1 MFSSDPAAFRRR
13 GRLLLGGAAVSVL
26 LMAVVGL
33 SGPSAAVPK
42 MGPRGAPPPW
52 YWPVHPTAAAVTAA
66 LWAAVIIGTVAVLA
80 GLSAVRAGWTPNPAR
95 LIAAGV
101 LAVAVLAVVPPI
113 GSTDLMDYATYGRIA
128 SLGHNPHVMT
138 PAKLRRTGD
147 PVALLS
153 SKSWR
158 HTPSVYGPVATAMQW
173 AASRLGGASAARTV
187 WWLKL
192 GNALA
197 FLLVALALDRLAGR
211 NQGRRMRVHV
221 LWTVNPL
228 MLWAAVAGGHIDGV
242 AAALAVAGLWALR
255 PDRRRPLLA
264 AVAGGLLLGGAAA
277 VKAPFALF
285 AAGPAW
291 SLRRSPRLLAAG
303 ALGVLIAVVPGY
315 VLIGAKA
322 VKALVHRGQR
332 LSGLSLWQLLVDPGG
347 VRPPVWLLTWGI
359 LLITL
364 ALAVVYARA
373 LPVERPEV
381 TGVRIT
387 LALCLAWAV
396 ITPIYNPWYEAMIFP
411 LLALLPSSRAD
422 LLLVLRGGV
431 GALGC
436 IPGVALT
443 LQPAWLNTL
452 VIRSTITY
460 AVPSTLLLLF
470 VVLTI
475 TAWRRTWVPSSWRQ
489 PADDAS
495 LTELEPDSL
504 P

>member
-1 MFSSDPAAFRRR
+1 MFSSDPAAVRRR
-13 GRLLLGGAAVSVL
+13 GRLCLGGAAVSVL

-42 MGPRGAPPPW
+42 LGPRGALPPW
-52 YWPVHPTAAAVTAA
+52 YWPVHPTAVVVTAA
-66 LWAAVIIGTVAVLA
+66 LWTAVIIGTVAVLA
-80 GLSAVRAGWTPNPAR
+80 GLSAVRARWTPNPAR

-101 LAVAVLAVVPPI
+101 LGVAVLAVVPPI

-138 PAKLRRTGD
+138 PLQLRRAGD
-147 PVALLS
+147 PVARLS

-158 HTPSVYGPVATAMQW
+158 RTPSVYGPVATATEW

-211 NQGRRMRVHV
+211 NQGRRTRVHV
-221 LWTVNPL
+221 LWTLNPL
-228 MLWAAVAGGHIDGV
+228 MMWAAVAGGHIDGV

-255 PDRRRPLLA
+255 PGGRRPLLA

-303 ALGVLIAVVPGY
+303 ALGVLMAVVPGY
-315 VLIGAKA
+315 LLIGDKA
-322 VKALVHRGQR
+322 IDVLVNRGER
-332 LSGLSLWQLLVDPGG
+332 LSLLGLWRLLLDPGG
-347 VRPPVWLLTWGI
+347 VRPPVWLLTWGT

-373 LPVERPEV
+373 LPAERPEV
-381 TGVRIT
+381 TGVRVT
-387 LALCLAWAV
+387 LALCLAWV
-396 ITPIYNPWYEAMIFP
+396 IITPIYHPWYEVMIFP

-422 LLLVLRGGV
+422 LLLVLRSAV

-436 IPGVALT
+436 IPGVAQT
-443 LQPAWLNTL
+443 LKPAWLNTL
-452 VIRSTITY
+452 VIRSTIAY
-460 AVPSTLLLLF
+460 AVPFTLLLLF
-470 VVLTI
+470 VVLTV
-475 TAWRRTWVPSSWRQ
+475 TAWRRTWVPSSWER
-489 PADDAS
+489 PVDDAF
-495 LTELEPDSL
+495 LPELERRSP
-504 P
+504 